1 MLDIKSGEYS
11 IETIHAEATA
21 AARAAAEKYFTEQLG
36 GRDQYACGFS
46 WVTVQGIRL
55 NTKIGRAM
63 AAVGFQ
69 KSWSRGIYLWNPAS
83 MPVQNVDCL
92 YAGAAAYAAVLQGY
106 GFDAYAESRLD

>member
-11 IETIHAEATA
+11 IDTIHAEATA
-21 AARAAAEKYFTEQLG
+21 AARAAAERYFTEKLG
-36 GRDQYACGFS
+36 GRDQYAVGFA
-46 WVTVQGIRL
+46 WVTVQGVRL

-63 AAVGFQ
+63 AAAGFQ

-83 MPVQNVDCL
+83 MHVQNVDCL